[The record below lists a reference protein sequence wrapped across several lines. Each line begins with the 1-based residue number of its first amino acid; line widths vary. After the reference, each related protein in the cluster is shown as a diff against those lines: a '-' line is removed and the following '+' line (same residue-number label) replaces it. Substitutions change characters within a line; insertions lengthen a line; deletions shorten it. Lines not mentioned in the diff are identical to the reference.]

1 MEQVFEEIQ
10 GVKVIMEDIILSGSL
25 QEEYDT
31 CFFLFDS
38 FRIIYFFIS
47 IFVIDIA

>member
-10 GVKVIMEDIILSGSL
+10 GVKVIMEDIILSGFN

-31 CFFLFDS
+31 CFFFLIASKLFI
-38 FRIIYFFIS
+38 FLLLFF
-47 IFVIDIA
+47 FDIA